1 MPDRKKRKAASSLP
15 KMCLGKPSVTV
26 KAPSGKPG
34 MELKVNS
41 VVLVYRARWLQWH
54 TKNGTHTEIC

>member
-1 MPDRKKRKAASSLP
+1 MPDRKKRKAASNSP

-26 KAPSGKPG
+26 KALSGKPV

-41 VVLVYRARWLQWH
+41 AILVYRARWLQWH
-54 TKNGTHTEIC
+54 TKNVQIC